1 MKSDSSSK
9 TKSQKTVLVVE
20 DSPTQSETIR
30 TALIGQG
37 IKVVCA
43 YDGPSGLKEAL
54 KITPDLIVMDVN
66 MPGMDG
72 FQVAKELKRNPESAN
87 IPIVML
93 TSQDTPESLMLG
105 LGAGV
110 IDYIPKDVFATN
122 VLVET
127 IRQMG
132 LI

>member
-1 MKSDSSSK
+1 MTNEQVSVEKKPK
-9 TKSQKTVLVVE
+9 TILVVE

-30 TALIGQG
+30 ATLVENGLN
-37 IKVVCA
+37 VVCSF
-43 YDGPSGLKEAL
+43 DGPSGLQKAQE
-54 KITPDLIVMDVN
+54 IYPDLIVMDVN
-66 MPGMDG
+66 MPGMNG
-72 FQVAKELKRNPESAN
+72 FQVVQVLKSKPACAQ

-93 TSQDTPESLMLG
+93 TSRDTPESLIMG
-105 LGAGV
+105 LGAGAV
-110 IDYIPKDVFATN
+110 DYIPKDVFAMS